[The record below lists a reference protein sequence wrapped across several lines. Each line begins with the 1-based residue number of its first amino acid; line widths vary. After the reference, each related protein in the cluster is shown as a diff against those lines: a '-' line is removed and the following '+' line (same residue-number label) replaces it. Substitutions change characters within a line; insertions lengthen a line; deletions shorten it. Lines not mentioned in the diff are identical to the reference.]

1 MARTTKDA
9 LTEAFQEDVTK
20 APQATTQQDVEAQ
33 DTKTRLWQSLDTT
46 YGAQREQSDKGYD
59 QAIANADRQLLSR
72 GMQRSSYGM
81 QTLANMAQ
89 EKVKANSDIMAN
101 QIADYQNRINT
112 LEQQEQQFA
121 YQQERD
127 RIADEQWQQSF
138 NAQQEQW
145 KQQFDYNKMT
155 ASQQIA
161 YNYLMNMLETGDN
174 PSDALL
180 KQAGI
185 SRADYQQMKA
195 TPAVKAKSGGGGR
208 TGGAGGNGGNT
219 AGDTGNNTPDWYAAL
234 FGNTNNTNSSGS
246 VNTTPTGSIGNLLSV
261 EGASTP
267 KRRDWETSNKPKKQY
282 IKAETTSNK

>member
-1 MARTTKDA
+1 MKVTGFYFCKEMKIMAKTTKDA

-33 DTKTRLWQSLDTT
+33 DTKTRLWQSLNTT

-89 EKVKANSDIMAN
+89 EKVNASNDIMAN
-101 QIADYQNRINT
+101 QIADYQNRLT
-112 LEQQEQQFA
+112 SLEQQEQQMA
-121 YQQERD
+121 YQKERD
-127 RIADEQWQQSF
+127 QIADKQWQQQF

-145 KQQFDYNKMT
+145 KQQFNYQEKT
-155 ASQQIA
+155 ANQQIA

-174 PSDALL
+174 PSDAIL

-185 SRADYQQMKA
+185 TRNDYEQMKKA
-195 TPAVKAKSGGGGR
+195 VVKTSSGGRGGSSRTNPGLTDTQTDNNPAGQPDSTLSMVDSYNLEAELKKRYAQQKSGGAGR
-208 TGGAGGNGGNT
+208 RYDA
-219 AGDTGNNTPDWYAAL
+219 
-234 FGNTNNTNSSGS
+234 
-246 VNTTPTGSIGNLLSV
+246 
-261 EGASTP
+261 
-267 KRRDWETSNKPKKQY
+267 
-282 IKAETTSNK
+282 IK